1 MLNIICDKRGITI
14 VEMLVA
20 IILTTVG
27 VISITFLQDT
37 SWKTVAK
44 SDYLGRAAGILYSEL
59 ERREAII
66 MNPNPEYPVT
76 EGTQEKTVYP
86 SGQETAIEGDIPF
99 IVNTT
104 IASLG
109 TGTNAWRVTINV
121 KWPPLN
127 TTGITENMIVTK
139 QDRYRF

>member
-20 IILTTVG
+20 VLLTTTA

-44 SDYLGRAAGILYSEL
+44 SDYLGRAAGILYSEM

-66 MNPNPEYPVT
+66 MNPSALVT
-76 EGTQEKTVYP
+76 EGTMEKTVYP

-99 IVNTT
+99 LVNTT

-127 TTGITENMIVTK
+127 STGITENMIVTK
-139 QDRYRF
+139 QDRYKF

>member
-1 MLNIICDKRGITI
+1 MLSIICDKRGITI

-27 VISITFLQDT
+27 VISISFLQDT

-59 ERREAII
+59 ETRGAII
-66 MNPNPEYPVT
+66 MNPVT
-76 EGTQEKTVYP
+76 KNTVTAGTQNKTVFP
-86 SGQETAIEGDIPF
+86 SGEETAIEGDVPF
-99 IVNTT
+99 IVTTT

-109 TGTNAWRVTINV
+109 TGTDAWRVTINV

-127 TTGITENMIVTK
+127 NTGITENTVITL
-139 QDRYRF
+139 QDRYKF

>member
-1 MLNIICDKRGITI
+1 
-14 VEMLVA
+14 MLVA

-27 VISITFLQDT
+27 VISISFLQDT

-59 ERREAII
+59 ETREAII
-66 MNPNPEYPVT
+66 MNPLSPVDELT
-76 EGTQEKTVYP
+76 MEDTVYP
-86 SGQETAIEGDIPF
+86 SYPSGDETAIEGDVPF
-99 IVNTT
+99 VVNTT

-127 TTGITENMIVTK
+127 NTGITENIVVTK
-139 QDRYRF
+139 QDRYKF